1 MKYYITIF
9 FFLLFYQFH
18 TQVTNKN
25 NIQNNVSTKSEVEEA
40 EEANQQE
47 AMQPVNQAASLKKTY
62 ERTRRSYISKYNKSI
77 SKNEQVELD
86 KIVAETKTIA
96 PDSYEYHYL
105 AYINST
111 DKKSDFNHLK
121 KAYEIY
127 PDNMELVDEFIAYYE
142 ITDNQVEK
150 RNFLIKLDQSN
161 TIPQEIMSYNK
172 NVLSGLEQN
181 AILITNGFDD
191 TYPIWI
197 LQEVK
202 GFRKD
207 VQVINLDLIQEK
219 SYQKQTLKELHLY
232 PLAKTDP
239 VSIAED
245 LAKKNPNSPIN
256 LALTITPTALTDLAS
271 KLYLVGLTLKYS
283 DQPIDNVQII
293 SNNWEYKYKKE
304 ELYKAVSNRKGRLIN
319 ANYIL
324 PLAVLYN
331 EYKSKN
337 EDKKAADIKSLMLK
351 LAKEAGKEKL
361 VEAYFNG

>member
-1 MKYYITIF
+1 MKHYITIL
-9 FFLLFYQFH
+9 FLFTFWWG
-18 TQVTNKN
+18 TAQVTNKN
-25 NIQNNVSTKSEVEEA
+25 ALQNNVSTKSEIKETEEVL
-40 EEANQQE
+40 EESVS
-47 AMQPVNQAASLKKTY
+47 QPENQAASLKDTY
-62 ERTRRSYISKYNKSI
+62 ERTRRSYLSKYNKSI
-77 SKNEQVELD
+77 SKSEQAQLD
-86 KIVAETKTIA
+86 KIVEQTKTIA
-96 PDSYEYHYL
+96 PESYEYHYL
-105 AYINST
+105 AYVNST
-111 DKKSDFNHLK
+111 DKKADFNHLK

-142 ITDNQVEK
+142 ITDNQIEK
-150 RNFLIKLDQSN
+150 RNFLIKLDKSN
-161 TIPQEIMSYNK
+161 TIPNEVMSYNK

-191 TYPIWI
+191 TYPIWV
-197 LQEVK
+197 LQEVR

-219 SYQKQTLKELHLY
+219 SYQKETLKELHLY
-232 PLAKTDP
+232 PISKTDP

-256 LALTITPTALTDLAS
+256 FALTITPTALTDLAS

-283 DQPIDNVQII
+283 DKPIDNIQII
-293 SNNWEYKYKKE
+293 SNNWEYKYQKA

-337 EDKKAADIKSLMLK
+337 EDNKAEEIKKLMLK

-361 VEAYFNG
+361 VEAYFKG